1 MTGRIV
7 ELPAAVHRQVEALLP
22 WYVNGSLGD
31 DERVRVEAHLA
42 ACPRCQAELASERLL
57 QAALRADDDGAGDA
71 DAAVA
76 RLRVRIARHAVR
88 PRWAR
93 RWRAWWRS
101 LSSGWRLALAAQGV
115 AMLVL
120 CALLAT
126 WLPSRDDAPYRALG
140 AASVDTDRMAGATL
154 VVRFRP
160 DITEQEMRRVLRDSE
175 ARLVYGPTTT
185 DAYLL
190 SVARGREQAAIAR
203 LRQQAAVLLVE
214 SLDGGGA
221 R

>member
-7 ELPAAVHRQVEALLP
+7 ELGAALHRQVEALLP

-31 DERVRVEAHLA
+31 EERLRVESHVAE
-42 ACPRCQAELASERLL
+42 CPRCQAELASERLL
-57 QAALRADDDGAGDA
+57 QAALRGNDNDTDDPE
-71 DAAVA
+71 AAIA
-76 RLRVRIARHAVR
+76 RLRVRIARHGPH
-88 PRWAR
+88 PRWTR
-93 RWRAWWRS
+93 RWRSWWRS
-101 LSSGWRLALAAQGV
+101 ASNGWHWALAAQGMTIL
-115 AMLVL
+115 AL
-120 CALLAT
+120 CTLLAW
-126 WLPSRDDAPYRALG
+126 WLPSRDEPYHALG
-140 AASVDTDRMAGATL
+140 ASSVDSERTAGATL

-175 ARLVYGPTTT
+175 ARLVYGPTAT

-190 SVARGREQAAIAR
+190 SVSRGREQAAIVR

>member
-22 WYVNGSLGD
+22 WYVNGTLGD

-42 ACPRCQAELASERLL
+42 ECPRCQAELASERLL
-57 QAALRADDDGAGDA
+57 QAALRAADDGAGDA
-71 DAAVA
+71 DAAIA
-76 RLRVRIARHAVR
+76 RLRIRIARHALR
-88 PRWAR
+88 PRWTR
-93 RWRAWWRS
+93 RWRAWWHS
-101 LSSGWRLALAAQGV
+101 LSSGWRLALAAQGLTV
-115 AMLVL
+115 LAL
-120 CALLAT
+120 CAVLAA
-126 WLPSRDDAPYRALG
+126 WLPSRDAPYRALG
-140 AASVDTDRMAGATL
+140 APTVDPDRITGATL